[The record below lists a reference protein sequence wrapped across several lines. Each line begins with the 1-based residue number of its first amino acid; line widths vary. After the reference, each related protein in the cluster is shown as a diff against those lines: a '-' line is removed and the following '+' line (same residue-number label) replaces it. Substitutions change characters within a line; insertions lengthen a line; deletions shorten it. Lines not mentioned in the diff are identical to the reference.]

1 MTSASSMHEISG
13 IKRDDRPSG
22 DEPREADA
30 ATGVDLH
37 HLLGTWINTY
47 RETASLCR
55 FILSP
60 GASGYTIETI
70 AATEAGGR
78 TLGKTEVHPFSPN
91 VNSRK
96 ADGFTARYD
105 FEILEMSLAAYC
117 AKGLIVVSQYTRFK
131 DGSGRPDYFNREF
144 FFKEQS

>member
-1 MTSASSMHEISG
+1 MTAASSINEIAA
-13 IKRDDRPSG
+13 IKRDDTPSG
-22 DEPREADA
+22 SEPGEAGH
-30 ATGVDLH
+30 ATGVDLTD
-37 HLLGTWINTY
+37 LLGTWINTY
-47 RETASLCR
+47 RDTRSLCR
-55 FILSP
+55 FTLEPS
-60 GASGYTIETI
+60 ASGYTIEAT

-78 TLGKTEVHPFSPN
+78 TLGKTEVRPFAPN

-105 FEILEMSLAAYC
+105 FEFLEMALAAYC